1 MMSGL
6 SLGAFA
12 GPQSVPTDSFI
23 GRHVTSVSEL
33 HQQISLDPVVRRRLA
48 RHFHT
53 SAPAVTRYIQTNLVL
68 KKLSRAGT
76 YKVYCIS
83 RTGREYT
90 ISQHL
95 AAGTPVFVMRST
107 GQPVLKLACGNPMV
121 AGLPPVA
128 TKVAAYHSPEL
139 AGVPAPGAAPIA
151 PALESTGPVV
161 VAMNDTPA
169 VAVMPT
175 TKVAGFLGQ
184 LPIVHGGG
192 SPFGFL
198 AAIPVLATVFGTHHG
213 GGSNTPITGTTGIGT
228 TGTGTTGTGTT
239 GTGTTG
245 TGTTGTGTTG
255 TTGTG
260 TTGTTGNTGTG
271 TGGTTGTGTGETGTT
286 GSTGTTGTG
295 NNTLG
300 TNTGGTGTNGNNT
313 TGNNTGETTGTTGTG
328 TGGTNT
334 LGTTT
339 GTNSGTI
346 VTPVPEPSTPAAF
359 AVGGMFLLF
368 LLSGAKR
375 RRSKTR

>member
-1 MMSGL
+1 MHRHTALFLSAMISGL
-6 SLGAFA
+6 PLSASA
-12 GPQSVPTDSFI
+12 SPQSVPADSFI
-23 GRHVTSVSEL
+23 GRHVSTVAEL

-53 SAPAVTRYIQTNLVL
+53 SAPAVTRYIQNNLVL
-68 KKLSRAGT
+68 KKLSHAGR
-76 YKVYCIS
+76 YEVYCIS
-83 RTGREYT
+83 PTGREYT
-90 ISQHL
+90 INQHL

-107 GQPVLKLACGNPMV
+107 GLPVLKLACGNPMV
-121 AGLPPVA
+121 AALPPVT

-139 AGVPAPGAAPIA
+139 AGMPAPGAAPIA
-151 PALESTGPVV
+151 PAIESNGPVV

-192 SPFGFL
+192 IPLGFL
-198 AAIPVLATVFGTHHG
+198 AAIPVLATVVGSHHG
-213 GGSNTPITGTTGIGT
+213 GGGSTPTA
-228 TGTGTTGTGTT
+228 GTGTTG
-239 GTGTTG
+239 TG

-260 TTGTTGNTGTG
+260 TGETGTTGNTG
-271 TGGTTGTGTGETGTT
+271 TGTGTGETGTT
-286 GSTGTTGTG
+286 GSTGTG

-313 TGNNTGETTGTTGTG
+313 VGNNTGETTGTTGTG
-328 TGGTNT
+328 TNT
-334 LGTTT
+334 LGTNT
-339 GTNSGTI
+339 GTP

-368 LLSGAKR
+368 LLTGSKR
-375 RRSKTR
+375 RSRSKTR